1 MLFKFTLPLHKYKDY
16 EFNEAEVIDLATALY
31 RGWITALAPDMGF
44 EIVGG
49 IANKRDIKPEMIF
62 ICDKKQAE
70 TIRQLQR
77 LLPKPIDILNMSIQK
92 CSI

>member
-16 EFNEAEVIDLATALY
+16 KFNEAEVIKLATALY
-31 RGWITALAPDMGF
+31 KGWIEALAPDMKF
-44 EIVGG
+44 EITGG

-62 ICDKKQAE
+62 ICNKNQVEDVYE
-70 TIRQLQR
+70 LQR
-77 LLPKPIDILNMSIQK
+77 LLPKPADILKMSLPR

>member
-1 MLFKFTLPLHKYKDY
+1 MLFKFTLPLHQYNDHQ
-16 EFNEAEVIDLATALY
+16 FNEAKVIDLATALY
-31 RGWITALAPDMGF
+31 RGWITALAPEMKF
-44 EIVGG
+44 EITGG

-77 LLPKPIDILNMSIQK
+77 LLPKPIDILNMSVSK
-92 CSI
+92 CLI